1 MTNNSSHESYWHT
14 KLCSIEGGSQEA
26 VILVLMYLALGED
39 YAYHMAGQFANEL
52 RDKNLWKDEQIKEF
66 KLKVLKNRSGPLSTL
81 LNQMEKNKLLMSR
94 EEWNGKIKRKYFS
107 INPAILLSPDDSRQY
122 FVVSS
127 SEFFEI
133 STKEIDEYLKEI
145 GKENNRDV
153 RKLQVYLKQ
162 WSSIRKFD
170 FVTFLEFLMAE
181 AVLRGKE
188 SLSDHFSKYITE
200 LDRLERDSRRG
211 RGIKCGP
218 GEFHMV
224 GSPVELTLTP
234 RG

>member
-1 MTNNSSHESYWHT
+1 MADNSSDESYWHT
-14 KLCSIEGGSQEA
+14 KVCSIEGGSQEA
-26 VILVLMYLALGED
+26 VILVLMYLVLGED

-94 EEWNGKIKRKYFS
+94 EEWNGKLKRKYFS

-133 STKEIDEYLKEI
+133 QTKEIEEYLKEL

-170 FVTFLEFLMAE
+170 FVTFLEFLRAE
-181 AVLRGKE
+181 AEKMGKE
-188 SLSDHFSKYITE
+188 SLSQHFSCYITE
-200 LDRLERDSRRG
+200 LDRLERDKRRG
-211 RGIKCGP
+211 KGIKCGP
-218 GEFHMV
+218 GEIHV
-224 GSPVELTLTP
+224 VPSEVELKLTG

>member
-1 MTNNSSHESYWHT
+1 MADNSSPEYWHA
-14 KLCSIEGGSQEA
+14 KLCSIEGGAQEA
-26 VILVLMYLALGED
+26 VILDLMYLALGED

-52 RDKNLWKDEQIKEF
+52 RDKNLWKDGQIKEF
-66 KLKVLKNRSGPLSTL
+66 KLKILKNRSGPLSIL
-81 LNQMEKNKLLMSR
+81 LNQMEKYKLIISR
-94 EEWNGKIKRKYFS
+94 EEWNGKLKRKYFS

-133 STKEIDEYLKEI
+133 STKEIDEYLKEL
-145 GKENNRDV
+145 GKENNDV
-153 RKLQVYLKQ
+153 RKLQVYLRQ

-170 FVTFLEFLMAE
+170 FVTFLEFLRAE
-181 AVLRGKE
+181 AEKRGKE
-188 SLSDHFSKYITE
+188 SLSQHFSNYITE
-200 LDRLERDSRRG
+200 LDRLERDKRRG
-211 RGIKCGP
+211 KGIKCGP

-224 GSPVELTLTP
+224 GSPVELTLTG